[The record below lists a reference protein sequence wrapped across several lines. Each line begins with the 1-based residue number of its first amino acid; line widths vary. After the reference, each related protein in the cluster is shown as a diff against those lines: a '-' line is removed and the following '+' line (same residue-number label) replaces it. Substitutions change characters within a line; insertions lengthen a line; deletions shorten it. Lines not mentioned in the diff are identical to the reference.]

1 MPVIMS
7 LVSELTTT
15 AGEGF
20 EDSVA
25 EPDPNDSMLCRSFFN
40 GGPLAALDMISY

>member
-1 MPVIMS
+1 MS

-25 EPDPNDSMLCRSFFN
+25 EPDSDPNDSMLCRSLFN
-40 GGPLAALDMISY
+40 GGPLALDIISY